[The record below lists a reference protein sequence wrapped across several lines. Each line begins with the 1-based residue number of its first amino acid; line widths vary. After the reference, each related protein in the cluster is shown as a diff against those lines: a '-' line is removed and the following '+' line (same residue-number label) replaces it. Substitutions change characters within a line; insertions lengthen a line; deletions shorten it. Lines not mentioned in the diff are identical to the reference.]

1 MNIKFEIIE
10 LVPEPLLVIRKVT
23 SVKDLPQE
31 IGQAYHQIATYLNQ
45 LGEQPAGVP
54 FVAYY
59 NLDMENLDVEMGF
72 PVAKELP
79 GQGIITNARMPA
91 VRAATFTHIGPY
103 QDMSAGYEAINLWLS
118 EQKEEPTGVVYE
130 YYYNSPAEVPEAE
143 LMTKVLFLLK

>member
-1 MNIKFEIIE
+1 MNIKFEIID
-10 LVPEPLLVIRKVT
+10 LVPDPLLVIRKVT
-23 SVKDLPQE
+23 SVNDLPQE
-31 IGQAYHQIATYLNQ
+31 IGKAYHQIAAYLNE

-79 GQGIITNARMPA
+79 GQGNITPARMPA

-103 QDMSAGYEAINLWLS
+103 RDMSAGYEAINHWLA

-130 YYYNSPAEVPEAE
+130 YYYNSPAEVPETE